1 MFAAK
6 FYVDTKRKNALMLRV
21 TNNRKKAELSL
32 GFQMTEDVLNDLL
45 STNSKSQNARMR
57 SVLRH
62 WQSIIEDI
70 KIDLAKE
77 MRDNEDAKTIRDI
90 ISTAFFGEKEAE
102 DKNAASGEFVVWFCK
117 FADSHN
123 SPQTRTRKDYYHTLS
138 RLKSFAR
145 NLESLNFSDITVG
158 WLEDFDRYLSATC
171 RLNSRNHHMRN
182 IRAVFKYALRHDL
195 DIRNPFDRMR
205 LKTEQTAKRSLNTE
219 EVREVFT
226 MEVLP
231 YAEIYRDMFKL
242 SFMLIGINPIDL
254 FRLKRI
260 SSHGRVDYQRAKTHK
275 PYSIKVEP
283 EALEII
289 EKYQGTDNL
298 LMLAERWKLPSSF
311 GAAANK
317 ALRSLGS
324 KPAARGRKRSD
335 GAKFPELSLYW
346 ARHTWATI
354 AAELDIPDA
363 TISLALGHSGENRVT
378 DIYIRRN
385 QRKVDEANRRVLD
398 WVLYGKR

>member
-1 MFAAK
+1 MFTHK
-6 FYVDTKRKNALMLRV
+6 FYVNPSKNNALMLRV

-102 DKNAASGEFVVWFCK
+102 DKNAASGEFVLWFCK

-289 EKYQGTDNL
+289 EKYQGADNL

-317 ALRSLGS
+317 ALRCLGS

>member
-317 ALRSLGS
+317 ALRCLGS

-335 GAKFPELSLYW
+335 EAKYPELSLYW